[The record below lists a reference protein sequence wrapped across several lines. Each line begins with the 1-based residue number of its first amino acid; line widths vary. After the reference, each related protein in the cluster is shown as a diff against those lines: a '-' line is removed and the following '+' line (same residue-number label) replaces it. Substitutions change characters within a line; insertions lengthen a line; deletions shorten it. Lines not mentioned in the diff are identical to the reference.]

1 MEQTTLQKVL
11 SMGFLVAILAICV
24 ILLIIA
30 INSQEQ
36 RINIQEGND
45 KIFCVLLVNPDERVL
60 PNGQLTE
67 KVKGCKI

>member
-11 SMGFLVAILAICV
+11 SMGFLAAILAICV

-36 RINIQEGND
+36 RVNIQKGND
-45 KIFCVLLVNPDERVL
+45 KIFCILLVNPDKRVSSD
-60 PNGQLTE
+60 GKLTDE
-67 KVKGCKI
+67 VKKCGL